1 MNHPVASRNINVNLN
16 TLILDI
22 RSVER
27 ASRQTQINGNSNYDI
42 ELSVGARRIRRRL
55 GARGLDPN
63 RFSEI
68 VVRRIVYS
76 VFSV

>member
-1 MNHPVASRNINVNLN
+1 MNVDVDGDDDVLLMMRCYPSAYVNRNVSICNYIALYMNINVNLN

-42 ELSVGARRIRRRL
+42 ESSVGAR
-55 GARGLDPN
+55 
-63 RFSEI
+63 
-68 VVRRIVYS
+68 
-76 VFSV
+76 